1 MSALV
6 SARRTCNG
14 PALIST
20 MRLGGNNGAAGSR
33 GTSLRSAAVPAITRP
48 SLGDRQDQPMAL
60 SSFIASFAY
69 RLALAAPRD
78 GVKFKPVADQIVS
91 HLFGNDKLH
100 FFYFL
105 IAKLA

>member
-78 GVKFKPVADQIVS
+78 GLKFKPVADPIASALVRNEMLQ
-91 HLFGNDKLH
+91 
-100 FFYFL
+100 FFYFIL
-105 IAKLA
+105 SQLH